1 MHDKCNC
8 LITEG
13 VCALSYKITMP
24 SGLVFDYTNMLGEQ
38 RLQPEEVQQAL
49 KVQGR
54 AAAEAVEAIRE
65 TGFAKKHLSKDG
77 TPEHVF
83 FPRMPYIAEGNPNT
97 EASIIKLLKYSKYL
111 RQKDVVVFL
120 GVGGSYLGN
129 KVLFDA
135 FGGCHW
141 NTNPVV
147 RQGQPRIYF
156 SGNNL
161 DPVDCYGL
169 IFEMERLAAR
179 YVQIGRPMRV
189 MLVPISK
196 SGTTL
201 ETISAFT
208 YFYDVLSKDKDIEL
222 ECTVVTDLKAPLE
235 KAPLLQLAEKFGWW
249 KFDIKEGIGGRF
261 CVMTDPGLVTMA
273 ALGGDIEEFL
283 RGAREMDNYCREAE
297 LAENPALLNAL
308 LKFLAYGKGRDI
320 EVFMPY
326 SMHLKS
332 LSEWYVQLL
341 AESLGKRCDREGKA
355 VHYGRTPIVA
365 VGTTDMHAQTQQHQ
379 DGRLNKVV
387 QFLEVAHHEEE
398 AIVHNP
404 FPDVPYFAK
413 YEGMDMAKALKAAL
427 DANEAA
433 LTSDNRYNARF
444 TLPKLNEY
452 YLGQLMYF
460 LMLTVAYEG
469 ELADVDAYDQP
480 GVEVYK
486 RLMKSKL

>member
-1 MHDKCNC
+1 MK
-8 LITEG
+8 
-13 VCALSYKITMP
+13 YKITLP
-24 SGLVFDYTNMLGEQ
+24 SGLVLDFTNMLGVDRLEEREVAEGLASLGAAADAAVQ
-38 RLQPEEVQQAL
+38 RL
-49 KVQGR
+49 
-54 AAAEAVEAIRE
+54 RE
-65 TGFAKKHLSKDG
+65 TGRSKAHLSKDG
-77 TPEHVF
+77 TPEHVY

-97 EASIIKLLKYSKYL
+97 ASSIAKLKEYGEYL
-111 RQKDVVVFL
+111 QQMDVVVFL

-141 NTNPVV
+141 NTNA
-147 RQGQPRIYF
+147 RLRHGQPRIYF

-161 DPVDCYGL
+161 DPVDCNGL
-169 IFEMERLAAR
+169 VYEVQRLA
-179 YVQIGRPMRV
+179 YLHLSNGRELRV

-208 YFYDVLSKDKDIEL
+208 YFYDTLSKGLNIKL
-222 ECTVVTDLKAPLE
+222 ECTVVTDLHADE
-235 KAPLLQLAEKFGWW
+235 ENAPLLQLARRYGWW
-249 KFDIKEGIGGRF
+249 QFDIKEGIGGRF

-283 RGAREMDNYCREAE
+283 RGAKDMDEYCKQAALE
-297 LAENPALLNAL
+297 ENPALLNAL

-341 AESLGKRCDREGKA
+341 AESLGKRLDRNGK
-355 VHYGRTPIVA
+355 VINYGRTPIVA

-387 QFLEVAHHEEE
+387 QFLEVADPEEQ
-398 AIVHNP
+398 AVVHNP
-404 FPDVPYFAK
+404 FADVPYFGK
-413 YEGMDMAKALKAAL
+413 YEGLDMNKALKVAL
-427 DANEAA
+427 AANEAA

-444 TLPKLNEY
+444 TLPRLNEY
-452 YLGQLMYF
+452 MLGQLMYF
-460 LMLTVAYEG
+460 LMLSVAYEG

-486 RLMKSKL
+486 RFMKEKL